1 LPNKIFFLSPFLNY
15 NAMNPVRVR
24 FAPSPTGP
32 LHIGGLRTALYNYL
46 LARKTGG
53 VFVLRIEDTD
63 QKRYVEGA
71 EAYIME
77 ALEWCGISPDE
88 SPQKGGNYGPYRQ
101 SERREIYDEY
111 VKKLLDNGSA
121 YYAFDSEDELNDR
134 REAEKANG
142 NHNFRY
148 DASTRMSMRNSLSLT
163 KAETES
169 LLAAGT
175 PHVIRFR
182 IDPGNTV
189 SFSDTVREQVSFQT
203 EELGDQVLMK
213 ADGLPTY
220 HLANIVDDHLM
231 EITHVIRGEEWL
243 PSTALHVLLYR
254 AFGWEGTMPTF
265 AHLPLL
271 LNPNGKGK
279 LSKRDGAKFGFPVFP
294 LVWHDEAK
302 GETAAGFREDGYLPQ
317 ALVNFLA
324 FLGWNPGTE
333 QEIFSL
339 SELVAAFDLD
349 RINKSGARFDIE
361 KGQWYNQQYLIAT
374 SDEEL
379 APMVAAQFAAAGHE
393 ISTEKATTI
402 ASLLKERIQVLPDFF
417 EKGRFFVEAVTAYDE
432 KTIRKKWKPDNRAA
446 FDQLAEILSGHE
458 DWTAAPIKSAVV
470 AFMDANGLGFG
481 AVLPILRVAISG
493 SVQGPDAFEMLEAV
507 GREETVARL
516 RNGYDAFDAIKAAQ

>member
-1 LPNKIFFLSPFLNY
+1 MS
-15 NAMNPVRVR
+15 PVRVR

-32 LHIGGLRTALYNYL
+32 LHIGGLRTALYNFL

-71 EAYIME
+71 EDYIME

-101 SERREIYDEY
+101 SERRDIYAEY

-121 YYAFDSEDELNDR
+121 YYAFDSEDELGAR
-134 REAEKANG
+134 REAEKAAG

-148 DASTRMSMRNSLSLT
+148 DASTRMSMRNSLSLK
-163 KAETES
+163 KAEVEE

-175 PHVIRFR
+175 PHVVRFR
-182 IDPGNTV
+182 IEPGNTV
-189 SFSDTVREQVSFQT
+189 NFSDSVREKVSFQT
-203 EELGDQVLMK
+203 SELGDQVLMK

-254 AFGWEGTMPTF
+254 AFGWEDTMPVF

-294 LVWHDEAK
+294 LRWEDKQKDEV
-302 GETAAGFREDGYLPQ
+302 AAGFREDGFLPE

-324 FLGWNPGTE
+324 LLGWNPGTE

-339 SELVAAFDLD
+339 DELISAFDLE
-349 RINKSGARFDIE
+349 RITKSGARFDIE
-361 KGQWYNQQYLIAT
+361 KGMWFNQQYLIAR
-374 SDEEL
+374 SDAALVPLVQAEFSRNGFEL
-379 APMVAAQFAAAGHE
+379 GTAKAEQIAG
-393 ISTEKATTI
+393 
-402 ASLLKERIQVLPDFF
+402 LLKERVHLLPEFFSSGRYFVAPVL
-417 EKGRFFVEAVTAYDE
+417 TYDE
-432 KTIRKKWKPDNRAA
+432 KTIRKKWKPANREK
-446 FDQLAEILSGHE
+446 FDALADILAGQE
-458 DWTAAPIKSAVV
+458 DWTAPAIKAAVV
-470 AFMDANGLGFG
+470 AFMEANELGFG
-481 AVLPILRVAISG
+481 AVLPVIRIALSG
-493 SVQGPDAFEMLEAV
+493 SVQGPDAFEMMEAV
-507 GREETVARL
+507 GRDITVERL
-516 RNGYDAFDAIKAAQ
+516 RGSYDFFTSVKEG